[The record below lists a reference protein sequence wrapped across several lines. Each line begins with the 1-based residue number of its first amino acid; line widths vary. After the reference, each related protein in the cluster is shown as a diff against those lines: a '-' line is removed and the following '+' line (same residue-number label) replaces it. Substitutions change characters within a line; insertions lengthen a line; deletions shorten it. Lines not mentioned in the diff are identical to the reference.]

1 MHTSNLLERIESEPW
16 DSIGRMAMMFEVD
29 FERQTKENRKLK
41 KELQVIRHILREH
54 LENPENN
61 QKFLGGSF
69 FVGIVKTT
77 EKVEK
82 AFENNGAKGKEMLV
96 FLKAV
101 VHKAKKEKMDIKKTM
116 EKKIERQTDF
126 ISMKEVVDPD
136 DAVQKT
142 NKHRANR
149 E

>member
-1 MHTSNLLERIESEPW
+1 MHSSDILKRIESEPW

-41 KELQVIRHILREH
+41 KELQIIRHILREH

-61 QKFLGGSF
+61 EKFLGGSF

-77 EKVEK
+77 QKVEK

-126 ISMKEVVDPD
+126 ISMKEMVDPD

-142 NKHRANR
+142 NKHRTD
-149 E
+149 